1 MNEKEYVS
9 SDAPPLDFSFKK
21 IKNLEGKLR
30 SYPRHK
36 IHSAKTGW
44 EIEPSWWGRQA
55 PPFKAKQRRRSL
67 IIDKREINNRKKAR
81 A

>member
-36 IHSAKTGW
+36 IHSAKTG
-44 EIEPSWWGRQA
+44 
-55 PPFKAKQRRRSL
+55 
-67 IIDKREINNRKKAR
+67 
-81 A
+81 